1 MVEKHIKRLQNLI
14 AEIEAEEL
22 ASLDAQFAA
31 DEAAKRLLKW
41 GNRNVESEI
50 EQLGSEIN
58 SLNDTTLKTKGKD
71 YLFKKINEL
80 KELESEKK
88 LRDDG

>member
-14 AEIEAEEL
+14 TEIDAEEL
-22 ASLDAQFAA
+22 ATLDAQFAA

-80 KELESEKK
+80 KELENEKK

>member
-14 AEIEAEEL
+14 TEIDAEEL
-22 ASLDAQFAA
+22 ATLDAQFAA

-80 KELESEKK
+80 KELENEKK
-88 LRDDG
+88 LRNDG

>member
-1 MVEKHIKRLQNLI
+1 MAEQCIKRLQNLI

-41 GNRNVESEI
+41 GNRNVEDEIGQLESEI
-50 EQLGSEIN
+50 G
-58 SLNDTTLKTKGKD
+58 SLNDSILKTKGKD
-71 YLFKKINEL
+71 YLFKKINEF
-80 KELESEKK
+80 KELENEKK
-88 LRDDG
+88 LRNDG

>member
-1 MVEKHIKRLQNLI
+1 MAEQCIKRLQNLI

-41 GNRNVESEI
+41 GNRNVEDEI
-50 EQLGSEIN
+50 EQLESEID
-58 SLNDTTLKTKGKD
+58 SLDNTTLKTNGKD
-71 YLFKKINEL
+71 YLLKKINEF
-80 KELESEKK
+80 KELENEKK
-88 LRDDG
+88 LRDDR